1 MGKPDVVNEADYVVV
16 GGGSAGCAA
25 AARLADSGAGV
36 VLLEAGPDDRR
47 FLFMKPG
54 MIGPMHSVPQV
65 KKLGDWGYYT
75 TPQQHL
81 LNRKIPQT
89 RGKVLGGSSSVN
101 GMLWVRGN
109 RANYDAW
116 ADEGNK
122 GWDADAVN
130 EVYQRVE
137 DFEGGADDYRGE
149 GGPIKVTRHGQ
160 VTVAAEKF
168 KHVAAQALGVPV
180 VDDYNGASQE
190 GFSVFQQ
197 SVDKGLRY
205 SSARG
210 YLHGAVREN
219 LSVQT
224 DATVARIVI
233 ENGRATGVE
242 AIDKRGVRRVVRAAK
257 EVVLSAGVFGSPQIL
272 MLSGAGPA
280 DHLGWHGISVAADLP
295 VGDNLHD
302 HLFVPTTWHTEDAK
316 HRGIPTYFARGMARE
331 LTRGDSFLAH
341 TVFETVGFVRTSL
354 ATDVPD
360 LQLHA
365 LSWSYPSPNQDA
377 PIRHKVD
384 RRRALTVMPTLIY
397 PKSRGTVR
405 LASADPH
412 AAPLIDFNYLAEPED
427 RHVLLEGVEITREI
441 MNSPLFEGSVR
452 SEIHPGAAYGAEQM
466 KQELLN
472 RATTVYHGVGSC
484 RMGVD
489 ERAVVDPALR
499 VRGIDGLRVADASI
513 MPSIIGGNTN
523 APSIMIG
530 DRCAELILTEG
541 A

>member
-1 MGKPDVVNEADYVVV
+1 MGMPEVVDEADYVVV
-16 GGGSAGCAA
+16 GGGSAGCAVA
-25 AARLADSGAGV
+25 AGLADAGAAV
-36 VLLEAGPDDRR
+36 VLLEAGPDDRK
-47 FLFMKPG
+47 FLYMKPG
-54 MIGPMHSVPQV
+54 MIGPMHSVPRI
-65 KKLGDWGYYT
+65 KARGDWGYYT

-81 LNRKIPQT
+81 LDRRIPQA

-122 GWDADAVN
+122 GWDADSVN
-130 EVYQRVE
+130 EVYRRIE
-137 DFEGGADDYRGE
+137 DFEGGADDYRGA
-149 GGPIKVTRHGQ
+149 GGPIRVTRHGQ
-160 VTVAAEKF
+160 VTPAADRFREVAAET
-168 KHVAAQALGVPV
+168 LGVPV
-180 VDDYNGASQE
+180 VADYNGASQE

-197 SVDKGLRY
+197 SASGGLRY

-210 YLHGAVREN
+210 YLHSRPRPT
-219 LSVQT
+219 LSVRT
-224 DATVARIVI
+224 GATVARVVV
-233 ENGRATGVE
+233 EHGRATGVE
-242 AIDKRGVRRVVRAAK
+242 TLDERGVRRLVRAGK
-257 EVVLSAGVFGSPQIL
+257 EVVLSAGVFGSPQLL
-272 MLSGAGPA
+272 MLSGIGPA
-280 DHLGWHGISVAADLP
+280 AHLDGLGIRVEADLP

-302 HLFVPTTWHTEDAK
+302 HLFVPTTWETDDAR
-316 HRGIPTYFARGMARE
+316 HRGIPTYFARGLARE
-331 LTRGDSFLAH
+331 LTRGGSWLAH

-365 LSWSYPSPNQDA
+365 LSWAYPSPNQDA
-377 PIRHKVD
+377 PVRHKVD
-384 RRRALTVMPTLIY
+384 RRPALTVMPTLIY
-397 PKSRGTVR
+397 PRSRGTVR

-412 AAPLIDFNYLAEPED
+412 AAPLIDFDYLAEPAD
-427 RHVLLEGVEITREI
+427 RQVLLEGVAITREI
-441 MNSPLFEGSVR
+441 MNSPLFRGSVK
-452 SEIHPGAAYGAEQM
+452 SEIHPGPAYDAEAM
-466 KQELLN
+466 EQEILN

-489 ERAVVDPALR
+489 ERAVVDPELR

-530 DRCAELILTEG
+530 DKCAEIVLSEG